1 MHGTNVG
8 GGIRQVTQNSA
19 VRHSG
24 RKLDITQRYCG
35 MLSDGTKDQEIV
47 KQTQRYLQY
56 TRHPQT
62 SATHVHNIDSKE
74 RGLVTGQ

>member
-1 MHGTNVG
+1 MWER
-8 GGIRQVTQNSA
+8 GIRQVTQNSA

-47 KQTQRYLQY
+47 KQTQR
-56 TRHPQT
+56 
-62 SATHVHNIDSKE
+62 
-74 RGLVTGQ
+74 